1 MMFFWKKQKQVREP
15 DEALSLDDPQYILN
29 HMRDLLA
36 GEQCEI
42 RDGALILPQWRVSI
56 RPEIAQ
62 LKEQTAVLN
71 FHVDSPDWDRRLFE
85 CSAALGS
92 DRKQALGMAEGGFL
106 FGMLDGIGAMVKG
119 IISDRLETEFAGKTH
134 RWAMYQ
140 SNVVGMGD
148 SPQEHESLGL
158 WKLLREGIA
167 QRIGNQKICC
177 IKVYGAKNGD
187 SITGECRIN
196 DTVSPELSQTVAD
209 YVREWNTQ
217 GFGSQKQFFFLR
229 QEEETYMP
237 YPYSEEQL
245 AGFTRQAI
253 RLYRACAEQGS
264 YEDYYDALLN
274 HIDDHHLAEELYS
287 FLPEMC
293 AEHAFTGLSYPESFG
308 IRRGGTDMTVYKSQL
323 ASYYPIQNA
332 LLQELSGDE
341 FSNELY
347 KAFIAVS
354 SIYSVICNAKEQ
366 GADLLATGGRIFVSC
381 GFSDHYLLR

>member
-1 MMFFWKKQKQVREP
+1 MFFDKIKKWGKQEQ
-15 DEALSLDDPQYILN
+15 AFALDDPQSILMN
-29 HMRDLLA
+29 MQSLLS
-36 GEQCEI
+36 GEPCEI
-42 RDGALILPQWRVSI
+42 RDGALALPEWRVTI
-56 RPEIAQ
+56 RPEISQ

-71 FHVDSPDWDRRLFE
+71 FYVDSPDWDRRLFE

-92 DRKQALGMAEGGFL
+92 DRKQALGMAQGGFL
-106 FGMLDGIGAMVKG
+106 FGMLDGIRAMVEDKP
-119 IISDRLETEFAGKTH
+119 SARLETAFAGTPH
-134 RWAMYQ
+134 RWVMYQ

-148 SPQEHESLGL
+148 TPQEHEASIL

-167 QRIGNQKICC
+167 DRIGNQKICC

-187 SITGECRIN
+187 NITGECRMN
-196 DTVSPELSQTVAD
+196 DIVSPELSAMVAD
-209 YVREWNTQ
+209 YVREWNTK

-229 QEEETYMP
+229 QEEETYTP

-245 AGFTRQAI
+245 ARFTRQAI
-253 RLYRACAEQGS
+253 RLFSTCVEQGG

-274 HIDDHHLAEELYS
+274 QFDDHHLAEELYT

-293 AEHAFTGLSYPESFG
+293 AEHAFTSISYPEVFS
-308 IRRGGTDMTVYKSQL
+308 IHRGDSDITVYKSQL
-323 ASYYPIQNA
+323 ASYYPIQQA
-332 LLQELSGDE
+332 LLHELGTDE

-366 GADLLATGGRIFVSC
+366 GADLLESGGRIYISC
-381 GFSDHYLLR
+381 GFSDHYLVR

>member
-1 MMFFWKKQKQVREP
+1 MFFKKMKKWGKQEEIL
-15 DEALSLDDPQYILN
+15 DLDDPQYILKN
-29 HMRDLLA
+29 MQSLLA
-36 GEQCEI
+36 SEQCEI
-42 RDGALILPQWRVSI
+42 RNGALLLPQWRVTV

-62 LKEQTAVLN
+62 LKEQSAVLN
-71 FHVDSPDWDRRLFE
+71 FYVDSPDWDRRLFE

-106 FGMLDGIGAMVKG
+106 FGMLDGISAMVKG
-119 IISDRLETEFAGKTH
+119 KHTDRLETVFDGSIH
-134 RWAMYQ
+134 RWSMYQ

-148 SPQEHESLGL
+148 SPQENEVSAL
-158 WKLLREGIA
+158 WRLLREGIA

-177 IKVYGAKNGD
+177 VKVYGAKNGD

-196 DTVSPELSQTVAD
+196 DTVSPELSGMVAD

-217 GFGSQKQFFFLR
+217 GFGSQKQFFFLK
-229 QEEETYMP
+229 QEEETYTP

-253 RLYRACAEQGS
+253 QLYRRSAEQGS
-264 YEDYYDALLN
+264 YEDYYDALLTQL
-274 HIDDHHLAEELYS
+274 DDHHLAEELYS

-293 AEHAFTGLSYPESFG
+293 AEHAFTSLSYPESFS
-308 IRRGGTDMTVYKSQL
+308 IHRGETDITVYKSQL

-332 LLQELSGDE
+332 LLHELGGDE
-341 FSNELY
+341 FTDELY

-354 SIYSVICNAKEQ
+354 SVYSVICSAKEQ
-366 GADLLATGGRIFVSC
+366 GADLLANGGRIYVSC
-381 GFSDHYLLR
+381 GFSQHYLVR